1 MKNRKGISPVI
12 ATIIMVAIAIVISI
26 ATAFWLTGLMTSFQ
40 TYENLAVTSSY
51 AVKSG
56 TTYYLCLNIS
66 NPGPSDVTI
75 VGLEV
80 NNTLINSTYVSRYVR
95 FNNTT
100 PTLPYTLTAGKI
112 LNIQIQ
118 LAAPAFK
125 PKAGIYISAEIM
137 TSQSTYRRDIKL
149 P

>member
-1 MKNRKGISPVI
+1 MRNKKGISPVI
-12 ATIIMVAIAIVISI
+12 ATIIMVAVAIVISI
-26 ATAFWLTGLMTSFQ
+26 AAAFWLTGLMTSFQ

-51 AVKSG
+51 SKKIG

-75 VGLEV
+75 IGLIV
-80 NNTLINSTYVSRYVR
+80 NNTCLNSSYITNNVR
-95 FNNTT
+95 FDNTT
-100 PTLPYTLTAGKI
+100 PTLPYTLAAGKI

-118 LAAPAFK
+118 LASPAFK
-125 PKAGIYISAEIM
+125 PKGGIYISAEIV
-137 TSQSTYRRDIKL
+137 TSQSTYRRDIRI